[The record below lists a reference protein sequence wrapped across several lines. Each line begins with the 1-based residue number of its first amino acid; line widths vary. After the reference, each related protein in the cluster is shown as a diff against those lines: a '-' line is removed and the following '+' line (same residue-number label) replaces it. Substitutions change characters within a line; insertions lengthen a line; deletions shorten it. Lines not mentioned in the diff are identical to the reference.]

1 MPTRTRN
8 RPWSTALI
16 LGQLLALACSDDGPS
31 GNTGADYSLT
41 VTPAALSIVAGGS
54 SSATVT
60 IARTNF
66 IGEVSLALQNPP
78 TGITGV
84 FTPASTTTNG
94 SAVAISVA
102 ATVAPG
108 SHALTIQGSATGP
121 GTKTATLTVTVP
133 QPPAGGNVQYQF
145 CNAAEVPV
153 FVAFQDGT
161 GSWQAVTGSAS
172 GGTTRFTMNLIQ
184 GRGGVMFV
192 QQTEPG
198 EFLTEVRYAS
208 TAEFAQDAAESC
220 GQTGATKTVTGTVA
234 GVPAGSY
241 GIVSFGANT
250 EIFDGAVS
258 TNPVTFTEVPAGP
271 MDLVGSL
278 TTPGNPPSRIIISR
292 NLNVADGGTL
302 PSVID
307 FNGPASFAPATA
319 TATITGGNDDFM
331 EIFVDLVTANTQ
343 AGLWFDLSPSP
354 TAARPWAGLAAAQM
368 LSSDLHA
375 LIVFA
380 SPTTASGDFRVALKY
395 VGPVSNQTLG
405 LGPTVGLP
413 ATTQIAAG
421 AYPRF
426 RFQGTLPTEYNKGA
440 AIDLLHASGSG
451 NALSILATSAWLAAA
466 GNPLAYDLTMPD
478 VSGLSGFPVASRLTA
493 GLNVVAASGFGFT
506 GTGVFEV
513 RPSLGSEFRAA
524 TKGTTITVP

>member
-16 LGQLLALACSDDGPS
+16 LGQLLALACSDDGPT
-31 GNTGADYSLT
+31 GNTGGDYSLT
-41 VTPAALSIVAGGS
+41 VTPGALSIVAGGS

-60 IARTNF
+60 IVRTNF
-66 IGEVSLALQNPP
+66 TGEVSLALQNPP
-78 TGITGV
+78 AGITGV
-84 FTPASTTTNG
+84 FTPTPTTASG

-108 SHALTIQGSATGP
+108 SHALTIQGSASGP

-145 CNAAEVPV
+145 CSAPAVPA

-161 GSWQAVTGSAS
+161 GPWQAVTGSAS
-172 GGTTRFTMNLIQ
+172 GGTTRFTMNLTQ

-192 QQTEPG
+192 QQTAPG
-198 EFLTEVRYAS
+198 EYLTEVRYAS
-208 TAEFAQDAAESC
+208 TAELAQDASESC
-220 GQTGATKTVTGTVA
+220 AQTGATKTVTGTVA

-241 GIVSFGANT
+241 GIVTFGTT
-250 EIFDGAVS
+250 EIFDGAAS
-258 TNPVTFTEVPAGP
+258 TNPVTFTDVPAGP
-271 MDLVGSL
+271 LDLVGSL
-278 TTPGNPPSRIIISR
+278 TIPGNPPSRIIISR
-292 NLNVADGGTL
+292 NLNVADGGSL

-319 TATITGGNDDFM
+319 TATITGGAGDNL

-354 TAARPWAGLAAAQM
+354 TAARPWAGLAPAQM
-368 LSSDLHA
+368 VSGDLHA

-405 LGPTVGLP
+405 LGPTLGLP
-413 ATTQIAAG
+413 VTTQIAAG

-426 RFQGTLPTEYNKGA
+426 RFQGTLPAEYNKGA

-451 NALSILATSAWLAAA
+451 SVLSILATSAWLAAA
-466 GNPLAYDLTMPD
+466 GNPLAYDITMPD

-493 GLNVVAASGFGFT
+493 GLSLVAASGFGFT